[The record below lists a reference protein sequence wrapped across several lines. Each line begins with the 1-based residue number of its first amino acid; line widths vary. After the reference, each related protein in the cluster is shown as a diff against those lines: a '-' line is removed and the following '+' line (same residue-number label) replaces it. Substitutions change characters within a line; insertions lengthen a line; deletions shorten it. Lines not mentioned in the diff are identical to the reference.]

1 MTVECALVPAQAAK
15 NSFPPVFT
23 MTIIDSGTVAPAFGL
38 ESHLD
43 STVQLSDFA
52 GQKNVLLVFY
62 PLDFTPT

>member
-1 MTVECALVPAQAAK
+1 MTLIANGA
-15 NSFPPVFT
+15 
-23 MTIIDSGTVAPAFGL
+23 DAPAFSL

-43 STVQLSDFA
+43 TSVQLSDYT